1 MAKPHGAHWRN
12 VGELTSKSIQHL
24 LSAFGPD
31 LQLGHDPEGEVWVQ
45 VFGGRVVQLRV
56 FFESKQE
63 RS

>member
-1 MAKPHGAHWRN
+1 
-12 VGELTSKSIQHL
+12 
-24 LSAFGPD
+24 
-31 LQLGHDPEGEVWVQ
+31 VWVQ

>member
-1 MAKPHGAHWRN
+1 MAKPHGAHWRK
-12 VGELTSKSIQHL
+12 VGELTRKSIQHL
-24 LSAFGPD
+24 LSAFRPD
-31 LQLGHDPEGEVWVQ
+31 LQLGHDPEGEVWLQ